1 MCVYAN
7 NFCYLRDSC
16 GFSVK
21 IHEICIHKAEGLKS
35 PLCLIT
41 QRMGLVC
48 MDFNNQLLF
57 VCTDKDKSSV
67 GTHSGNF
74 N

>member
-1 MCVYAN
+1 MCVTF
-7 NFCYLRDSC
+7 FCNLRDFC

-21 IHEICIHKAEGLKS
+21 IPKICTHKGEGLKS

-48 MDFNNQLLF
+48 MDFINQSLF

>member
-1 MCVYAN
+1 MK
-7 NFCYLRDSC
+7 DSC

-21 IHEICIHKAEGLKS
+21 IHMICTHKGEGLKS
-35 PLCLIT
+35 TLCLIT

-48 MDFNNQLLF
+48 MDFINQLLF